1 MVLQHENILVFLQKV
16 IISTSIRRCLDT
28 TASHIHTPGQSLF
41 TSAPMGLAL
50 RSSFSYIYLCIDE
63 GFVKDLF

>member
-16 IISTSIRRCLDT
+16 IISTSVRRCLDT
-28 TASHIHTPGQSLF
+28 VSRIHTPGQSLF

-50 RSSFSYIYLCIDE
+50 RSSFGYIYLCIDE